1 MDIRYNTMNETESVD
16 LSKNKESEFSDV
28 NITAYLLLLSN
39 LKKGELVND
48 RYEIIEKVGE
58 GGVGFV
64 YKAYDRFLSQTV
76 ALKFINPMVTSNS
89 RKLYRIKREVRISRE
104 ISDPRIVKIFSL
116 ENWND
121 IYFNVMEYIEG
132 ESLKSYLLKKKKLKW
147 DEFRPIFFEI
157 LKGVKALHEKN
168 IIHRDLK
175 PSNILITKN
184 KKVKIVDFGLSKDLE
199 DETKTSSIGEITG
212 TPYYITPE
220 QVIGE
225 KMGFYSDVY
234 QLGVMLFRVLT
245 GKFPFE
251 EHTSTVELLYKKV
264 SVNYFDN
271 CSEIG
276 TFPDFLSFAIKKAMA
291 VDYRNRFKNINE
303 LEKFLLKEKLTIK
316 DRLINSICQN
326 KKVLRRVGV
335 FISFILFLLSFYF
348 VVINKK
354 TVSYLSYKGPLLE
367 GYNTFGIKVFR
378 KDFSP
383 YNVFRAVKLNE
394 KNIERLERLNKI
406 GSSKSEILVFL
417 NHKDYKFFPIR
428 ESILSNK
435 RNAKIVFLD
444 NSGNKVFSINNLM
457 NYYSYEFAKNFY
469 FGEFKEFDL
478 GKGKFFGANLKH
490 FLGMYPSA
498 FFLFSENGRAYEL
511 YSPGMIFS
519 YRLLKIKN
527 SFPKLLILGKNNIF
541 SHLSYFIP
549 FSLKRGDTSAAY
561 KITIIPQ
568 LNPSRETLFN
578 NFIYFF
584 PSHTSFIGAIGI
596 NQFKFLSIKTGES
609 MILQISGKKVIL
621 TVFNEKKKRVYQDFK
636 PTLKKVLFLVNDF
649 YYAFLK
655 DKDYESAY
663 KIIKEVIK
671 KDVKNPYLRAAFY
684 YLKGLV
690 ELKLMDYKNAEKSFQ
705 KSVFF
710 YPLNS
715 DAIQKL
721 CEIEFLKGNLKKALD
736 LSEKKYK
743 DIGDFWGL
751 THVIGKNLFSYYIN
765 LQEGKF
771 FNAQEIAK
779 KMNVK
784 DGQKK
789 IMRGVV
795 KLFSGEYLSS
805 LSILSE
811 LLGRDPS
818 SFTIAEYRL
827 FFSRS
832 AFTYDI
838 LGLSGIKNG
847 KDLVDLA
854 SFYVEDLYI
863 NSPYKRKFAAMS
875 YAYVLLKRGELE
887 EAIKLAKET
896 MDFLEKEKKTSFRT
910 RLWLFYDSFLYGVI
924 MERIGDKKE
933 ALRGYRESI
942 KANPR
947 TQLAKVAL
955 SRIRILNS

>member
-1 MDIRYNTMNETESVD
+1 MNETESVD
-16 LSKNKESEFSDV
+16 LSKNRESKLSDI
-28 NITAYLLLLSN
+28 NMASYLLLLSN

-48 RYEIIEKVGE
+48 RYEIIEKIGE

-116 ENWND
+116 ESWND

-132 ESLKSYLLKKKKLKW
+132 KSLKSYLIKKKKLKW
-147 DEFRPIFFEI
+147 DEFKSIFFEV

-175 PSNILITKN
+175 PSNILITKD
-184 KKVKIVDFGLSKDLE
+184 KGIKIVDFGLSKDLE

-264 SVNYFDN
+264 SVNYFDD
-271 CSEIG
+271 CLEIE
-276 TFPDFLSFAIKKAMA
+276 TLPDFLSFAIRKAMA
-291 VDYRNRFKNINE
+291 IDYKNRFKNIGE
-303 LEKFLLKEKLTIK
+303 LENFLLKEKLTIR
-316 DRLINSICQN
+316 DRLKDSISRN
-326 KKVLRRVGV
+326 RKLIRKIGV
-335 FISFILFLLSFYF
+335 FIIFLFFLLSVYF
-348 VVINKK
+348 VVINIK
-354 TVSYLSYKGPLLE
+354 TVSYLSHEDSILE
-367 GYNTFGIKVFR
+367 GYNTFGVKVLK

-383 YNVFRAVKLNE
+383 YTVFKAIKLKKE
-394 KNIERLERLNKI
+394 KNLEGIDGLVSLGN
-406 GSSKSEILVFL
+406 SKSKILVFL
-417 NHKDYKFFPIR
+417 NHKNYKFFPIKD
-428 ESILSNK
+428 SILSTK
-435 RNAKIVFLD
+435 RSGRIIFLD
-444 NSGNKVFSINNLM
+444 NKGKEVSESNRLM
-457 NYYSYEFAKNFY
+457 DDYSYEFAKNFY
-469 FGEFKEFDL
+469 FSGFREFNIGKE
-478 GKGKFFGANLKH
+478 KFFVVNLKH

-498 FFLFSENGRAYEL
+498 FFLISENGKIYEL
-511 YSPGMIFS
+511 FSPGIIFS
-519 YRLLKIKN
+519 YKLLKIKN
-527 SFPKLLILGKNNIF
+527 SLPKLLILGKNNIF

-549 FSLKRGDTSAAY
+549 FNLRSGDNRSAY

-568 LNPSRETLFN
+568 LNPFRETHFN

-584 PSHTSFIGAIGI
+584 PSHTFFVDSIGG

-609 MILQISGKKVIL
+609 MILQISGKKVLL
-621 TVFNEKKKRVYQDFK
+621 TISNDREKKIFCDFK

-655 DKDYESAY
+655 DRDYESAY
-663 KIIKEVIK
+663 KIINEIIK
-671 KDVKNPYLRAAFY
+671 KDIKNPYLRAAFY

-690 ELKLMDYKNAEKSFQ
+690 ELKLLDYKNAEKSFQ

-751 THVIGKNLFSYYIN
+751 THDIGKNLFSYYVN
-765 LQEGKF
+765 LQRGKF

-784 DGQKK
+784 EGQKK
-789 IMRGVV
+789 IMRGIV
-795 KLFSGEYLSS
+795 KLFYGEYLSS
-805 LSILSE
+805 LRILSE
-811 LLGRDPS
+811 LLGKDPS
-818 SFTIAEYRL
+818 CFTIAEYRL

-832 AFTYDI
+832 AFIYDI

-854 SFYVEDLYI
+854 GFYFEDLYL

-875 YAYVLLKRGELE
+875 YAYLLLKRGELKN
-887 EAIKLAKET
+887 AMKLAKET
-896 MDFLEKEKKTSFRT
+896 MNFLEKEKRSSFRT
-910 RLWLFYDSFLYGVI
+910 RLWYFYDSFVYGVI
-924 MERIGDKKE
+924 MERVGDKKE
-933 ALRGYRESI
+933 AIRGYKESI
-942 KANPR
+942 KTNPYP
-947 TQLAKVAL
+947 QLAKIAL
-955 SRIRILNS
+955 SRIRVLNS